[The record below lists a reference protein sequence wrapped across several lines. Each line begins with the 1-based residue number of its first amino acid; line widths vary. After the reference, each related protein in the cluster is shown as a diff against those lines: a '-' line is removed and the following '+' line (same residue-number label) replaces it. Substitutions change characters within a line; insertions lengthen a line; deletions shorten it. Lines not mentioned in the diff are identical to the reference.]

1 MVCCVRKDGTKV
13 AQSARCSRENAKCA
27 LKNEKERRH
36 APATKSDKSGT
47 AYFHRQKRLSMSLYS
62 CRFVL
67 FFLLLFSAAV
77 KLNAQP
83 DTVRIGL
90 YVNDIYDVNLSEKS
104 FSAQFWV
111 WLNYQ
116 DSTLR
121 PEETLEFPNAKEV
134 NEQLAYSEEKGGI
147 RWASKRITAVFK
159 KDWDIRRFP
168 FDVQKMVIEIEESD
182 RDTSDLVYV
191 PDVANTKID
200 SQLGL
205 SSWKIE
211 RFELTTSARR
221 YDTTYGDPTL
231 TEGSAY
237 AHAEFALYIRRRT
250 LGLFFSLFTGM
261 YVSFFISWLVF
272 FIDPVDVD
280 PRFGLSVGGLFAA
293 VGNKYIV
300 DSILPQSTT
309 FTLVDKLHVLT
320 YFFLLLCIVLS
331 VASLRIWKNGNPE
344 ASARF
349 DRRSWMAIL
358 ITYALANAWLIWGA
372 IQG

>member
-1 MVCCVRKDGTKV
+1 M
-13 AQSARCSRENAKCA
+13 
-27 LKNEKERRH
+27 
-36 APATKSDKSGT
+36 
-47 AYFHRQKRLSMSLYS
+47 YFHSQKHQVMP
-62 CRFVL
+62 L
-67 FFLLLFSAAV
+67 FFLRLKALLPLLFVSV
-77 KLNAQP
+77 MGLKAQP
-83 DTVRIGL
+83 DTVLIGL

-111 WLNYQ
+111 WFNYA
-116 DSTLR
+116 DSALL
-121 PEETLEFPNAKEV
+121 PMETLEFPNAKDISEHASY
-134 NEQLAYSEEKGGI
+134 NEEKGGVC
-147 RWASKRITAVFK
+147 WASKHFTAVFK

-168 FDVQKMVIEIEESD
+168 FDVQKMVIELEESD
-182 RDTSDLVYV
+182 RDTSELVYI
-191 PDVANTKID
+191 PDVRNTQID
-200 SQLGL
+200 PKL
-205 SSWKIE
+205 SLSTWQIE
-211 RFELTTSARR
+211 RFELTTSVRR

-231 TEGSAY
+231 EASSAY
-237 AHAEFALYIRRRT
+237 AYAEFVLYIRRKT

-320 YFFLLLCIVLS
+320 YVFLLLCIVLS
-331 VASLRIWKNGNPE
+331 VASLRIWKNGNPQ

-349 DRRSWMAIL
+349 DRRSWITIL
-358 ITYALANAWLIWGA
+358 VSYLLANVWLIWA
-372 IQG
+372 AVQG

>member
-1 MVCCVRKDGTKV
+1 
-13 AQSARCSRENAKCA
+13 
-27 LKNEKERRH
+27 
-36 APATKSDKSGT
+36 
-47 AYFHRQKRLSMSLYS
+47 MS
-62 CRFVL
+62 
-67 FFLLLFSAAV
+67 FFLRRLAVLCSVLGAAAIS
-77 KLNAQP
+77 LTAQP

-111 WLNYQ
+111 WFNYP
-116 DSTLR
+116 DSALQ
-121 PEETLEFPNAKEV
+121 PLETLEFPNAKE
-134 NEQLAYSEEKGGI
+134 LSESLSFTEKKGNVWWGG
-147 RWASKRITAVFK
+147 KRITAVLK

-168 FDVQKMVIEIEESD
+168 FDVQKMVIELEESD
-182 RDTSDLVYV
+182 RDTSSLVYV
-191 PDVANTKID
+191 ADKENTRID
-200 SQLGL
+200 PKLGL
-205 SSWKIE
+205 SNWQIE
-211 RFELTTSARR
+211 RFELSTGARQ
-221 YDTTYGDPTL
+221 YATTYGDPTL
-231 TEGSAY
+231 TESSAY
-237 AHAEFALYIRRRT
+237 AHADFVLYIRRKT

-309 FTLVDKLHVLT
+309 FTLVDKLHILT

-344 ASARF
+344 ASSRF
-349 DRRSWMAIL
+349 DRRSWMVIL
-358 ITYALANAWLIWGA
+358 FSYLLANVWLIWDA
-372 IQG
+372 MHR